1 MDSTSLITHH
11 STDINLPV
19 LKKIANLKNKEFLLA
34 DLSTLEAS
42 FFSRF
47 CFIFFSEKCVKSY
60 FGINQIETTNKLNE
74 IRKKVCV
81 KEDQKLII
89 LFNKAIHNYNSLFPY
104 NQVSP
109 VFANSIYNLIEQYA
123 PPIFAKKDYS
133 SIPEFKLD
141 RKVFFQNKYK
151 CKEKLAKFEWLG
163 GKIRFIPKAELSG
176 RWKNPIPLYS
186 KYRYLPSGHLGAFLY
201 QVIYSLLPKIDVIPE
216 NNLCLPHRYD
226 HLSPASDKEGKQ
238 IFKEF
243 FSFPYPFSFGE
254 KFFLGNKKLDKME
267 GYYNQHYYTPA
278 STVKENIYITFES
291 SCLRLV
297 DNIIKANERNGIKAV
312 TLFVIPDND
321 WVTSFP
327 LTSSIYMNIETV
339 INHCEKKSVTFDNCL
354 FALERL
360 LITNPNTSTFKDYW
374 ICQSL
379 SVKEA
384 SHIVAN
390 YLLQE
395 NLYKN
400 NIYKAMQRL
409 AYHIAFRRYI
419 SLFKLIKTP

>member
-1 MDSTSLITHH
+1 MDSTSLITHN

-74 IRKKVCV
+74 IRKKVCL
-81 KEDQKLII
+81 KDDQKLII
-89 LFNKAIHNYNSLFPY
+89 LFNKAIHNYNSLFPH
-104 NQVSP
+104 NQVRP
-109 VFANSIYNLIEQYA
+109 VFANSISNLIEQYS
-123 PPIFAKKDYS
+123 PSIFAKNDYS

-141 RKVFFQNKYK
+141 RKAFFQNKYK
-151 CKEKLAKFEWLG
+151 CQEKLEKFEWLG
-163 GKIRFIPKAELSG
+163 GKIRFIPKAGLFD
-176 RWKNPIPLYS
+176 RWKNPIPLFS

-201 QVIYSLLPKIDVIPE
+201 QVIYSLLPKIGVTPE

-226 HLSPASDKEGKQ
+226 HLNPSSDKDAKQ
-238 IFKEF
+238 IFKDF

-254 KFFLGNKKLDKME
+254 KFFLGNKKEDKME
-267 GYYNQHYYTPA
+267 EYYNQHYYTP
-278 STVKENIYITFES
+278 SSSVTENIFITFES
-291 SCLRLV
+291 SSLRLM
-297 DNIIKANERNGIKAV
+297 DNIIKTNERSGIKAV
-312 TLFVIPDND
+312 TLFVIPDSD

-327 LTSSIYMNIETV
+327 LSPSIYMQLATA
-339 INHCEKKSVTFDNCL
+339 INQCEIKSVNFDDCL

-360 LITNPNTSTFKDYW
+360 LITNPQTHKDYC
-374 ICQSL
+374 ISQSL

-384 SHIVAN
+384 CHIVAN

-395 NLYKN
+395 DLYKN
-400 NIYKAMQRL
+400 QDIDQAIQRL
-409 AYHIAFRRYI
+409 AYHIAFRRYV
-419 SLFKLIKTP
+419 SLFKLIKMP